1 MRRPGD
7 KKPLKFRT
15 TVKENK
21 IRHRKVALI
30 FTAIV
35 LLVAL
40 LSGIVLFKE
49 TGFGRRN
56 ETGFDSSTMHHTVNI
71 LFGGTD
77 TDGELVFLSRLSVN
91 TRNGTGKITGISP
104 LSRYERQTFNEILGR
119 KEADAISRDKLV
131 KAVGERYD
139 EKFDRYLI
147 VNEENIG
154 RVLLKLGYYDIELK
168 EEFKYEGTRQTL
180 HLLKGKHSLNG
191 NEFYTYLK
199 YMGGGH
205 SVEETDAQTAVIA
218 DWLNQELTPENFE
231 KSQALFES
239 LVNAVSTDI
248 TINDFARYTS
258 FLEEASERER
268 PIKAQKTV
276 FDEDL

>member
-40 LSGIVLFKE
+40 LSGIVLFRE
-49 TGFGRRN
+49 TGFGHRK

-77 TDGELVFLSRLSVN
+77 TDGELVFLSRLSIN

-168 EEFKYEGTRQTL
+168 EEFKYEGSRQTL
-180 HLLKGKHSLNG
+180 HLLKGQHSLNG

-205 SVEETDAQTAVIA
+205 SVEETDAQTEVIA
-218 DWLNQELTPENFE
+218 DWLNQELTPGNFE
-231 KSQALFES
+231 KSQALYES
-239 LVNAVSTDI
+239 LVNAVSTNL

-258 FLEEASERER
+258 FLEKASDREK

>member
-49 TGFGRRN
+49 TGFGHRK

-77 TDGELVFLSRLSVN
+77 TDGELVFLSRLSIN

-168 EEFKYEGTRQTL
+168 EEFKYEGSRQTL
-180 HLLKGKHSLNG
+180 HLLKGQHSLNG

-205 SVEETDAQTAVIA
+205 SVEETDAQTEVIA
-218 DWLNQELTPENFE
+218 DWLNQELTPGNFE
-231 KSQALFES
+231 KSQALYES
-239 LVNAVSTDI
+239 LVNAVSTNI

-258 FLEEASERER
+258 FLEKASDREK

>member
-40 LSGIVLFKE
+40 LSGTVLFKE
-49 TGFGRRN
+49 TGFGHRK

-77 TDGELVFLSRLSVN
+77 TDGELVFLSRLSIN

-168 EEFKYEGTRQTL
+168 EEFKYEGARQTL
-180 HLLKGKHSLNG
+180 HLLKGQHSLNG

-205 SVEETDAQTAVIA
+205 SVEETDAQTEVIA
-218 DWLNQELTPENFE
+218 DWLNQELTPGNFE
-231 KSQALFES
+231 KSQALYES
-239 LVNAVSTDI
+239 LVNAVSTNI

-258 FLEEASERER
+258 FLEKASDREK

>member
-49 TGFGRRN
+49 TGFGHRK

-77 TDGELVFLSRLSVN
+77 TDGELVFLSRLSIN

-168 EEFKYEGTRQTL
+168 EEFKYEGARQTL
-180 HLLKGKHSLNG
+180 HLLKGQHSLNG

-205 SVEETDAQTAVIA
+205 SVEETDAQTEVIA
-218 DWLNQELTPENFE
+218 DWLNQELTPGNFE
-231 KSQALFES
+231 KSQALYES

-258 FLEEASERER
+258 FLEKASDREK

>member
-49 TGFGRRN
+49 TGFGHRK

-77 TDGELVFLSRLSVN
+77 TDGELVFLSRLSIN

-139 EKFDRYLI
+139 EKYDRYLI

-168 EEFKYEGTRQTL
+168 EEFKYEGARQTL
-180 HLLKGKHSLNG
+180 HLLKGQHSLNG

-205 SVEETDAQTAVIA
+205 SVEETDAQTEVIA
-218 DWLNQELTPENFE
+218 DWLNQELTPGNFE
-231 KSQALFES
+231 KSQALYES
-239 LVNAVSTDI
+239 LVNAVSTNI

-258 FLEEASERER
+258 FLEKASDREK

>member
-131 KAVGERYD
+131 KAVGARYD

-168 EEFKYEGTRQTL
+168 EEFKYEGARQTL

>member
-49 TGFGRRN
+49 TGFGHRK

-77 TDGELVFLSRLSVN
+77 TDGELVFLSRLSIN

-168 EEFKYEGTRQTL
+168 EEFKYEGARQTL
-180 HLLKGKHSLNG
+180 HLLKGQHSLNG

-205 SVEETDAQTAVIA
+205 SIEETDAQTAVIA
-218 DWLNQELTPENFE
+218 DWLNQELTPGNFE
-231 KSQALFES
+231 KSQALYES
-239 LVNAVSTDI
+239 LVNAVSTNI

-258 FLEEASERER
+258 FLEKASDREK

>member
-40 LSGIVLFKE
+40 LSGIVLFRE
-49 TGFGRRN
+49 TGFGHRK

-77 TDGELVFLSRLSVN
+77 TDGELVFLSRLSIN

-168 EEFKYEGTRQTL
+168 EEFKYEGARQTL
-180 HLLKGKHSLNG
+180 HLLKGQHSLNG

-205 SVEETDAQTAVIA
+205 SIEETDAQIAVIA

-231 KSQALFES
+231 KSQALYES
-239 LVNAVSTDI
+239 LVNAVSTNI

-258 FLEEASERER
+258 FLEKASDREK

>member
-40 LSGIVLFKE
+40 LSGIVLFRE
-49 TGFGRRN
+49 TGFGHRK

-77 TDGELVFLSRLSVN
+77 TDGELVFLSRLSIN

-131 KAVGERYD
+131 KAVGERYG
-139 EKFDRYLI
+139 ETFDRYLI

-168 EEFKYEGTRQTL
+168 EEFKYEGARQTL
-180 HLLKGKHSLNG
+180 HLLKGQHSLNG

-205 SVEETDAQTAVIA
+205 SVEETDAQTEVIA
-218 DWLNQELTPENFE
+218 DWLNQELTPGNFE
-231 KSQALFES
+231 KSQALYES

-258 FLEEASERER
+258 FLEKASDREK

>member
-1 MRRPGD
+1 MRKPGD

-40 LSGIVLFKE
+40 LSGIVLFRE
-49 TGFGRRN
+49 TGFGHRK

-77 TDGELVFLSRLSVN
+77 TDGELVFLSRLSIN

-168 EEFKYEGTRQTL
+168 EEFKYEGARQTL
-180 HLLKGKHSLNG
+180 HLLKGQHSLNG

-218 DWLNQELTPENFE
+218 DWLNQELTPGNFE
-231 KSQALFES
+231 KSQALYES
-239 LVNAVSTDI
+239 LVNAVSTNI

-258 FLEEASERER
+258 FLEKASDREK

>member
-40 LSGIVLFKE
+40 LSGIVLFRE
-49 TGFGRRN
+49 TGFGHRK

-77 TDGELVFLSRLSVN
+77 TDGELVFLSRLSIN

-168 EEFKYEGTRQTL
+168 EEFKYEGARQTL
-180 HLLKGKHSLNG
+180 HLLKGQHSLNG

-218 DWLNQELTPENFE
+218 DWLNQELTPGNFE
-231 KSQALFES
+231 KSQALYES
-239 LVNAVSTDI
+239 LVNAVSTNI

-258 FLEEASERER
+258 FLEKASDREK

>member
-49 TGFGRRN
+49 TGFGHRK

-77 TDGELVFLSRLSVN
+77 TDGELVFLSRLSIN

-168 EEFKYEGTRQTL
+168 EEFKYEGARQTL
-180 HLLKGKHSLNG
+180 HLLKGQHSLNG

-205 SVEETDAQTAVIA
+205 SIEETDAQTAVIA

-231 KSQALFES
+231 KSQALYES

-258 FLEEASERER
+258 FLEKASDREK
-268 PIKAQKTV
+268 PIKAQQTV

>member
-40 LSGIVLFKE
+40 LSGIVLFRE
-49 TGFGRRN
+49 TGFGHRK

-77 TDGELVFLSRLSVN
+77 TDGELVFLSRLSIN

-168 EEFKYEGTRQTL
+168 EEFKYEGARQTL
-180 HLLKGKHSLNG
+180 HLLKGQHSLNG

-218 DWLNQELTPENFE
+218 DWLNQELTPGNFE
-231 KSQALFES
+231 KSQALYES

-258 FLEEASERER
+258 FLEKASDREK

>member
-40 LSGIVLFKE
+40 LSGIVLFRE
-49 TGFGRRN
+49 TGFGHRK

-77 TDGELVFLSRLSVN
+77 TDGELVFLSRLSIN

-168 EEFKYEGTRQTL
+168 EEFKYEGARQTL
-180 HLLKGKHSLNG
+180 HLLKGQHSLNG

-205 SVEETDAQTAVIA
+205 SIEETDAQTAVIA

-231 KSQALFES
+231 KSQALYES

-258 FLEEASERER
+258 FLEKASDREK

>member
-49 TGFGRRN
+49 TGFGHRK

-77 TDGELVFLSRLSVN
+77 TDGELVFLSRLRIN

-168 EEFKYEGTRQTL
+168 EEFKYEGARQTL
-180 HLLKGKHSLNG
+180 HLLKGQHSLNG

-205 SVEETDAQTAVIA
+205 SVEETDAQTEVIA
-218 DWLNQELTPENFE
+218 DWLNQELTPGNFE
-231 KSQALFES
+231 KSQALYES
-239 LVNAVSTDI
+239 LVNAVSTNI

-258 FLEEASERER
+258 FLEKASDREK

>member
-40 LSGIVLFKE
+40 LSGIVLFRE
-49 TGFGRRN
+49 TGFGHRK

-77 TDGELVFLSRLSVN
+77 TDGELVFLSRLSIN

-168 EEFKYEGTRQTL
+168 EEFKYEGSRQTL
-180 HLLKGKHSLNG
+180 HLLKGQHSLNG

-218 DWLNQELTPENFE
+218 DWLNQELTPGNFE
-231 KSQALFES
+231 KSQALYES
-239 LVNAVSTDI
+239 LVNAVSTNI

-258 FLEEASERER
+258 FLEKASDREK

>member
-21 IRHRKVALI
+21 IRSRKIALI

-35 LLVAL
+35 LAVAL
-40 LSGIVLFKE
+40 LSGIVIFRE
-49 TGFGRRN
+49 TGFGRK
-56 ETGFDSSTMHHTVNI
+56 
-71 LFGGTD
+71 
-77 TDGELVFLSRLSVN
+77 DGNLVFLSRLSIN
-91 TRNGTGKITGISP
+91 TRNGTGKLTGISP
-104 LSRYERQTFNEILGR
+104 KSRYDRQTFNEILGR
-119 KEADAISRDKLV
+119 TDADAISREKLV
-131 KAVGERYD
+131 KAVSERY
-139 EKFDRYLI
+139 EEEYDRYLI

-180 HLLKGKHSLNG
+180 HLLKGQHSLNG

-199 YMGGGH
+199 YMGGDH
-205 SVEETDAQTAVIA
+205 SIDETDAQTAVIA
-218 DWLNQELTPENFE
+218 DWLNQELTPENFAN
-231 KSQALFES
+231 SQALYES
-239 LVNAVSTDI
+239 LVNAVSTNI
-248 TINDFARYTS
+248 TINDFARYTN
-258 FLEEASERER
+258 FLEEASDREK

>member
-49 TGFGRRN
+49 TGFGHRK

-77 TDGELVFLSRLSVN
+77 TDGELVFLSRLSIN

-119 KEADAISRDKLV
+119 KDADAISRDKLV
-131 KAVGERYD
+131 KAVGERYG
-139 EKFDRYLI
+139 ETFDRYLI

-168 EEFKYEGTRQTL
+168 EEFKYEGARQTL
-180 HLLKGKHSLNG
+180 HLLKGQHSLNG

-205 SVEETDAQTAVIA
+205 SVEETDAQTEVIA
-218 DWLNQELTPENFE
+218 DWLNQELTPGNFE
-231 KSQALFES
+231 KSQALYES
-239 LVNAVSTDI
+239 LVNAVSTNI

-258 FLEEASERER
+258 FLEKASDREK

>member
-40 LSGIVLFKE
+40 LSGIVLFRE
-49 TGFGRRN
+49 TGFGHRK

-77 TDGELVFLSRLSVN
+77 TDGELVFLSRLSIN

-168 EEFKYEGTRQTL
+168 EEFKYEGARQTL
-180 HLLKGKHSLNG
+180 HLLKGQHSLNG

-205 SVEETDAQTAVIA
+205 SLEETDAQTAVIA
-218 DWLNQELTPENFE
+218 DWLNQELTPGNFE
-231 KSQALFES
+231 KSQALYES
-239 LVNAVSTDI
+239 LVNAVSTNI

-258 FLEEASERER
+258 FLEKASDREK

>member
-40 LSGIVLFKE
+40 LSGIVLFRE
-49 TGFGRRN
+49 TGFGHRK

-77 TDGELVFLSRLSVN
+77 TDGELVFLSRLRIN

-168 EEFKYEGTRQTL
+168 EEFKYEGARQTL
-180 HLLKGKHSLNG
+180 HLLKGQHSLNG

-205 SVEETDAQTAVIA
+205 SVEETDAQTEVIA
-218 DWLNQELTPENFE
+218 DWLNQELTPGNFE
-231 KSQALFES
+231 KSQALYES
-239 LVNAVSTDI
+239 LVNAVSTNI

-258 FLEEASERER
+258 FLEKASDREK

>member
-49 TGFGRRN
+49 TGFGHRK

-77 TDGELVFLSRLSVN
+77 TDGELVFLSRLSIN

-168 EEFKYEGTRQTL
+168 EEFKYEGARQTL
-180 HLLKGKHSLNG
+180 HLLKGQHSLNG

-205 SVEETDAQTAVIA
+205 SVEETDAQTEVIA
-218 DWLNQELTPENFE
+218 DWLNQELTPGNFE
-231 KSQALFES
+231 KSQALYES
-239 LVNAVSTDI
+239 LVNAVSTNI

-258 FLEEASERER
+258 FLEKASDREK

>member
-49 TGFGRRN
+49 TGFGHRK

-77 TDGELVFLSRLSVN
+77 TDGELVFLSRLSIN
-91 TRNGTGKITGISP
+91 TRSGTGKITGISP

-168 EEFKYEGTRQTL
+168 EEFKYEGARQTL
-180 HLLKGKHSLNG
+180 HLLKGQHSLNG
-191 NEFYTYLK
+191 IEFYTYLK

-205 SVEETDAQTAVIA
+205 SVEETDAQTEVIA
-218 DWLNQELTPENFE
+218 DWLNQELTPGNFE
-231 KSQALFES
+231 KSQALYES
-239 LVNAVSTDI
+239 LVNAVSTNI

-258 FLEEASERER
+258 FLEKASDREK

>member
-21 IRHRKVALI
+21 IRHRRIALI
-30 FTAIV
+30 FTAVV

-56 ETGFDSSTMHHTVNI
+56 DTGFDSNTMHHTVNI

-104 LSRYERQTFNEILGR
+104 KSRYERQTFDEILGR
-119 KEADAISRDKLV
+119 KDADAISREKLV
-131 KAVGERYD
+131 KAVSERYG
-139 EKFDRYLI
+139 EEFDRYLI

-168 EEFKYEGTRQTL
+168 EEFKYEGARQTL
-180 HLLKGKHSLNG
+180 HLLKGQHSLNG

-199 YMGGGH
+199 YMGGDH
-205 SVEETDAQTAVIA
+205 SIDETDAQTAVIA
-218 DWLNQELTPENFE
+218 DWLNQELTPENYE

-248 TINDFARYTS
+248 TINDFARYTN
-258 FLEEASERER
+258 FLEEASDRER

>member
-21 IRHRKVALI
+21 IRNRRILLI
-30 FTAIV
+30 FLAIV

-40 LSGIVLFKE
+40 MSGLVIFKE
-49 TGFGRRN
+49 TGIGLRRQA
-56 ETGFDSSTMHHTVNI
+56 EIDGTSMKKTVNI

-77 TDGELVFLSRLSVN
+77 TDGDLVFLSRLELN
-91 TRNGTGKITGISP
+91 TKNGTGTITGISP
-104 LSRYERQTFNEILGR
+104 QSRYERQTFDEILGG
-119 KEADAISRDKLV
+119 KEADSVSRQNLV
-131 KAVGERYD
+131 EAVSKRYD
-139 EKFDRYLI
+139 KTFDRYLL

-154 RVLLKLGYYDIELK
+154 RVLLKLGYYDLTLDK
-168 EEFKYEGTRQTL
+168 EFLYENDKQSL
-180 HLLKGKHSLNG
+180 HLLKGEHSLNG
-191 NEFYTYLK
+191 NEFYVYLK
-199 YMGGGH
+199 YMGGDH
-205 SVEETDAQTAVIA
+205 SIEATDEQTKVIA
-218 DWLNQELTPENFE
+218 RWMNQELTPENFE

-248 TINDFARYTS
+248 SISDFTRYMT
-258 FLEEASERER
+258 FLEKASDRET
-268 PIKAQKTV
+268 PIKAQENV

>member
-49 TGFGRRN
+49 TGFGHRK

-77 TDGELVFLSRLSVN
+77 TDGELVFLSRLSIN

-168 EEFKYEGTRQTL
+168 EEFKYEGARQTL
-180 HLLKGKHSLNG
+180 HLLKGQHSLNG

-205 SVEETDAQTAVIA
+205 SVEETDAQTEVIA

-231 KSQALFES
+231 KSQALYES

-258 FLEEASERER
+258 FLEKASDREK

>member
-40 LSGIVLFKE
+40 LSGIVLFRE
-49 TGFGRRN
+49 TGFGHRK

-77 TDGELVFLSRLSVN
+77 TDGELVFLSRLSIN

-168 EEFKYEGTRQTL
+168 EEFKYEGARQTL
-180 HLLKGKHSLNG
+180 HLLKGQHSLNG

-205 SVEETDAQTAVIA
+205 SVEETDAQTEVIA

-231 KSQALFES
+231 KSQALYES
-239 LVNAVSTDI
+239 LVNAVSTNI

-258 FLEEASERER
+258 FLEKASDREK

>member
-7 KKPLKFRT
+7 TKPLKFRT

-40 LSGIVLFKE
+40 LSGIVLFRE
-49 TGFGRRN
+49 TGFGRKH
-56 ETGFDSSTMHHTVNI
+56 ETGFDSSTMQSTVNI

-77 TDGELVFLSRLSVN
+77 TDGDLVFLSRLTVN

-119 KEADAISRDKLV
+119 KDADAISRDKLV

-168 EEFKYEGTRQTL
+168 EEFKYEGARQTL
-180 HLLKGKHSLNG
+180 HLLKGQHSLNG

-218 DWLNQELTPENFE
+218 DWLNQELTPGNFE
-231 KSQALFES
+231 KSQALYES
-239 LVNAVSTDI
+239 LVNAVSTNI

-258 FLEEASERER
+258 FLEKASDREK

>member
-49 TGFGRRN
+49 TGFGHRK

-77 TDGELVFLSRLSVN
+77 TDGELVFLSRLSIN

-168 EEFKYEGTRQTL
+168 EEFKYEGARQTL
-180 HLLKGKHSLNG
+180 HLLKGQHSLNG

-205 SVEETDAQTAVIA
+205 SIEETDAQTAVIA

-231 KSQALFES
+231 KSQALYES

-258 FLEEASERER
+258 FLEKASDREK

>member
-7 KKPLKFRT
+7 TKPLKFRT

-40 LSGIVLFKE
+40 LSGIVLFRE
-49 TGFGRRN
+49 TGFGHRR
-56 ETGFDSSTMHHTVNI
+56 ETGFDSSTMQSTVNI

-77 TDGELVFLSRLSVN
+77 TDGDLVFLSRLTVN

-119 KEADAISRDKLV
+119 KDADAISRDKLV
-131 KAVGERYD
+131 KAVGERYG
-139 EKFDRYLI
+139 ETFDRYLI

-180 HLLKGKHSLNG
+180 HLLKGQHSLNG

-205 SVEETDAQTAVIA
+205 SIDETDAQTAVIA

-239 LVNAVSTDI
+239 LVDAVSTNI
-248 TINDFARYTS
+248 SINDFARYTN
-258 FLEEASERER
+258 FLEKASDRER

>member
-7 KKPLKFRT
+7 KRPLKFRT

-49 TGFGRRN
+49 TGFGHRK

-77 TDGELVFLSRLSVN
+77 TDGELVFLSRLSIN

-168 EEFKYEGTRQTL
+168 EEFKYEGARQTL
-180 HLLKGKHSLNG
+180 HLLKGQHSLNG

-205 SVEETDAQTAVIA
+205 SIEETDAQTAVIA

-231 KSQALFES
+231 KSQALYES

-258 FLEEASERER
+258 FLEKASDREK

>member
-49 TGFGRRN
+49 TGFGHRK

-77 TDGELVFLSRLSVN
+77 TDGELVFLSRLSIN

-168 EEFKYEGTRQTL
+168 EEFKYEGARQTL
-180 HLLKGKHSLNG
+180 HLLKGQHSLNG

-218 DWLNQELTPENFE
+218 DWLNQELTPGNFE
-231 KSQALFES
+231 KSQALYES
-239 LVNAVSTDI
+239 LVNAVSTNI

-258 FLEEASERER
+258 FLEKASDREK

>member
-7 KKPLKFRT
+7 TKPLKFRT

-40 LSGIVLFKE
+40 LSGIVLFRE
-49 TGFGRRN
+49 TGFGHRR
-56 ETGFDSSTMHHTVNI
+56 ETGFDSSTMQSTVNI

-77 TDGELVFLSRLSVN
+77 TDGDLVFLSRLTVN

-119 KEADAISRDKLV
+119 KDADAISRDKLV
-131 KAVGERYD
+131 KAVGERYG
-139 EKFDRYLI
+139 ETFDRYLI

-180 HLLKGKHSLNG
+180 HLLKGQHSLNG

-205 SVEETDAQTAVIA
+205 SIDETDAQTAVIA
-218 DWLNQELTPENFE
+218 DWLNQELTPANFE

-239 LVNAVSTDI
+239 LVDAVSTNI
-248 TINDFARYTS
+248 SINDFARYTN
-258 FLEEASERER
+258 FLEKASDRER

>member
-1 MRRPGD
+1 MRKPGD

-21 IRHRKVALI
+21 IRSRKIALI

-35 LLVAL
+35 LAVAL
-40 LSGIVLFKE
+40 LSGIVIFRE
-49 TGFGRRN
+49 TGFGRKDD
-56 ETGFDSSTMHHTVNI
+56 TGFDSSTMQHTVNI

-77 TDGELVFLSRLSVN
+77 TDGNLVFLSRLSIN
-91 TRNGTGKITGISP
+91 TRNGTGKLTGISP
-104 LSRYERQTFNEILGR
+104 KSRYDRQTFNEILGR
-119 KEADAISRDKLV
+119 TDADAISREKLV
-131 KAVGERYD
+131 KAVSERY
-139 EKFDRYLI
+139 EEEYDRYLI

-180 HLLKGKHSLNG
+180 HLLKGQHSLNG

-199 YMGGGH
+199 YMGGDH
-205 SVEETDAQTAVIA
+205 SIDETDAQTAVIA
-218 DWLNQELTPENFE
+218 DWLNQELTPENFAN
-231 KSQALFES
+231 SQALYES
-239 LVNAVSTDI
+239 LVNAVSTNI
-248 TINDFARYTS
+248 TINDFARYTN
-258 FLEEASERER
+258 FLEEASDRER

>member
-40 LSGIVLFKE
+40 LSGIVLFRE
-49 TGFGRRN
+49 TGFGHRK

-77 TDGELVFLSRLSVN
+77 TDGELVFLSRLSIN

-168 EEFKYEGTRQTL
+168 EEFQYEGARQTL
-180 HLLKGKHSLNG
+180 HLLKGQHSLNG

-218 DWLNQELTPENFE
+218 DWLNQELTPGNFE
-231 KSQALFES
+231 KSQALYES
-239 LVNAVSTDI
+239 LVNAVSTNI

-258 FLEEASERER
+258 FLEKASDREK